1 MCAHGAR
8 SPYPQGWARGWEA
21 RHGLGGLRWEGA
33 QEQTLLQQAGKP
45 QTR

>member
-8 SPYPQGWARGWEA
+8 PPYPQGGAGGWEA
-21 RHGLGGLRWEGA
+21 RHGLGSLSWEGA
-33 QEQTLLQQAGKP
+33 RRKTLLQQAGKP